1 MRYVAAL
8 AVASHH
14 LLGRLDITAYA
25 PSTPLTNLGTLGIF
39 VFFILSGF
47 LITYTIGRKAAADER
62 YGLGQY
68 LTERFVR
75 IYLVLLPA
83 MLLAAVVTLIAT
95 RGDIGN
101 FGVDWSH
108 FNVRNFLITLLML
121 SGVPGFLP
129 HAETFVL
136 LGPSWTLNYE
146 FFFYIVLGALLL
158 PARSLQPALSWAIRI
173 LLVTIFAGLLLT
185 LTEIRV
191 LGFAWV
197 LGSAIAF
204 VFRSGVR
211 MRTLTALLACS
222 VAVFAYL
229 IAKHQG
235 SPLIVQLADPTLL
248 GALFAIGLFW
258 SETFV
263 PGPALRRVVSELAGF
278 SYSLYLTHLI
288 SMWLFTIAMR
298 PTQDAMIR
306 SIGPTWTFV
315 VILGLLNLAAY
326 LFSLATE
333 RHNERARRAL
343 LDRLKLGRM
352 PVSRVAA
359 TPVSS

>member
-1 MRYVAAL
+1 MGGVNQGPAFRTLSSGASFLCDSMRYVAAL

-136 LGPSWTLNYE
+136 LESVREVVMSSAPS
-146 FFFYIVLGALLL
+146 
-158 PARSLQPALSWAIRI
+158 
-173 LLVTIFAGLLLT
+173 
-185 LTEIRV
+185 
-191 LGFAWV
+191 
-197 LGSAIAF
+197 
-204 VFRSGVR
+204 
-211 MRTLTALLACS
+211 
-222 VAVFAYL
+222 
-229 IAKHQG
+229 
-235 SPLIVQLADPTLL
+235 
-248 GALFAIGLFW
+248 
-258 SETFV
+258 
-263 PGPALRRVVSELAGF
+263 VV
-278 SYSLYLTHLI
+278 
-288 SMWLFTIAMR
+288 
-298 PTQDAMIR
+298 
-306 SIGPTWTFV
+306 
-315 VILGLLNLAAY
+315 
-326 LFSLATE
+326 
-333 RHNERARRAL
+333 
-343 LDRLKLGRM
+343 
-352 PVSRVAA
+352 
-359 TPVSS
+359 